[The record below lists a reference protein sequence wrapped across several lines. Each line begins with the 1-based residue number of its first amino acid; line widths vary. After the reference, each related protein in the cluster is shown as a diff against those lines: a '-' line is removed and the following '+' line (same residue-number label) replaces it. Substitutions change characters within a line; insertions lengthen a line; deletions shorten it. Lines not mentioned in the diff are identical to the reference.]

1 MFSNSPNIEK
11 KSGSRF
17 VFRQNNGPI
26 VIIHPFINKGG
37 LQNPINYTPQQQY
50 HFLKVPPKIIHPIKS
65 MYPTFISHGGIHKK
79 TQRKD
84 NV

>member
-1 MFSNSPNIEK
+1 MFPNNPNIK
-11 KSGSRF
+11 KNGSKI
-17 VFRQNNGPI
+17 VYRQNNSPS

-37 LQNPINYTPQQQY
+37 LQNPTNYTLQQQD
-50 HFLKVPPKIIHPIKS
+50 HFLKVPLKIIHPIKS